1 MPEQKRDLY
10 EVLGIEK
17 GASDEDIK
25 KAYRKLAK
33 KYHPDLNPGDKEAEQ
48 KMKEVNAAYEVLSD
62 KEKKARYDQFG
73 HAGIDPNYGAGGGY
87 GGYGGFED
95 FDLGNIFDSF
105 FGGAFTGQSTRR
117 QAGPRKGEN
126 IRVSLSLTFE
136 EAAFGCEKQVT
147 VNRSEKCPDC
157 GGSGAQAGTSA
168 ETCPLCHGTG
178 QVKTTQRTPFGVFSS
193 SAPCNNCHGTGK
205 VIKNPCRACGGS
217 GQVRKSRTI
226 SVKVPAGIDE
236 GQTISLRGEGNGGAN
251 GGPNGDMYVTVSIKP
266 HKLFKRNGYD
276 LYIEIPVTFTQ
287 AALGSA
293 IDVPTLEKPVRY
305 DLPEGT
311 QPGQVYRIKGQGV
324 QMLNS
329 TAKGDLY
336 ITVKV
341 EVPRKLND
349 RQKELLRRFEESTT
363 GREYEEKKSF
373 FERVKDAFNN

>member
-1 MPEQKRDLY
+1 MGNTVSGHFGHCENFNIYDAEDGKITAEEVVANPGHRPGFLPNFLADRGVQVIIAGGMGGGAAGGSRYNGPVRGDDIRY
-10 EVLGIEK
+10 EV
-17 GASDEDIK
+17 
-25 KAYRKLAK
+25 R
-33 KYHPDLNPGDKEAEQ
+33 
-48 KMKEVNAAYEVLSD
+48 LS
-62 KEKKARYDQFG
+62 
-73 HAGIDPNYGAGGGY
+73 
-87 GGYGGFED
+87 
-95 FDLGNIFDSF
+95 
-105 FGGAFTGQSTRR
+105 
-117 QAGPRKGEN
+117 
-126 IRVSLSLTFE
+126 FE
-136 EAAFGCEKQVT
+136 EAAKGCEKEINLVRDET
-147 VNRSEKCPDC
+147 CETCH
-157 GGSGAQAGTSA
+157 GTGAKPGTSPQ
-168 ETCPLCHGTG
+168 TCQTCHGTG
-178 QVKTTQRTPFGVFSS
+178 QVRVTTNTAFGRIQNVRTCD
-193 SAPCNNCHGTGK
+193 ACHGTGK
-205 VIKNPCRACGGS
+205 
-217 GQVRKSRTI
+217 TI
-226 SVKVPAGIDE
+226 SDPCPKCNGRGKVRTSKRRKVKIPAGVDN
-236 GQTISLRGEGNGGAN
+236 GQIVTIRGQGEAGEN
-251 GGPNGDMYVTVSIKP
+251 GGPAGDLQILIAVRP

>member
-1 MPEQKRDLY
+1 MRTSKR
-10 EVLGIEK
+10 
-17 GASDEDIK
+17 
-25 KAYRKLAK
+25 RK
-33 KYHPDLNPGDKEAEQ
+33 
-48 KMKEVNAAYEVLSD
+48 
-62 KEKKARYDQFG
+62 
-73 HAGIDPNYGAGGGY
+73 
-87 GGYGGFED
+87 
-95 FDLGNIFDSF
+95 
-105 FGGAFTGQSTRR
+105 
-117 QAGPRKGEN
+117 
-126 IRVSLSLTFE
+126 
-136 EAAFGCEKQVT
+136 
-147 VNRSEKCPDC
+147 
-157 GGSGAQAGTSA
+157 
-168 ETCPLCHGTG
+168 
-178 QVKTTQRTPFGVFSS
+178 VK
-193 SAPCNNCHGTGK
+193 
-205 VIKNPCRACGGS
+205 I
-217 GQVRKSRTI
+217 
-226 SVKVPAGIDE
+226 PAGVDN
-236 GQTISLRGEGNGGAN
+236 GQIVTIRGQGEAGEN
-251 GGPNGDMYVTVSIKP
+251 GGPAGDLQILIAVRP